1 MTIYKPAKGIRKMYY
16 ASGVLLTIALAA
28 CTSNAM
34 THPPHATIELFE
46 SQRCVDAICK
56 KIINPQLRLYREP
69 HRSPDIK
76 QNLDECIMHL

>member
-1 MTIYKPAKGIRKMYY
+1 MTIYKPTKGIRKMYY
-16 ASGVLLTIALAA
+16 ASGALLMIALAA
-28 CTSNAM
+28 CTSNAS
-34 THPPHATIELFE
+34 THVPAPGAQLFE